1 MRQIE
6 IDDEV
11 FGYMQSKAIPFVE
24 TPNLTLRRLFQ
35 INKTP
40 EKIKPLSQPIQDQGQ
55 RKQKKTDLS
64 LLIQTGLL
72 QEGQTLYFYDY
83 RGNKIDGFDVIL
95 SGKSLTWNGQSFSM
109 SDLAQKFLKQK
120 GYSSESVRGPE
131 HWYNSDGISIKDLWQ
146 QFIRNGQ
153 S

>member
-1 MRQIE
+1 MKQIE

-11 FGYMQSKAIPFVE
+11 FGYLQSKAIPFVE

-35 INKTP
+35 IEKP
-40 EKIKPLSQPIQDQGQ
+40 EKVKEPKQPIQSQGM
-55 RKQKKTDLS
+55 RKQQKTDLS
-64 LLIQTGLL
+64 LLMQAGLL

-83 RGNKIDGFDVIL
+83 RRNKINGFDVIL
-95 SGKSLTWNGQSFSM
+95 SGKSLRWNGQAYSM

-120 GYSSESVRGPE
+120 GYTSNSVRGPE

-146 QFIRNGQ
+146 QYLPSRQ
-153 S
+153 K